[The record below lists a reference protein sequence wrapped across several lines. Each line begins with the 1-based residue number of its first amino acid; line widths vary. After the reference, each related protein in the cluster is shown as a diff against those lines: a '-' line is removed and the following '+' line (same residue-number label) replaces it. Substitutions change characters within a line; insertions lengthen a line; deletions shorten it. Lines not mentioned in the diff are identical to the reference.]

1 MSADSVRHSL
11 FTALKLALEAAN
23 ESAVRFR
30 APTIPNTPLPRPRR
44 WVLGTSRCG
53 HRIVATL
60 GSAHKAT
67 LLVTM
72 PDWGPTGELQV
83 CNDAGSATFSLLEAL
98 RHQPK
103 LVLRAIRRLEAA
115 AAWADRMAQ
124 VRARQAERI
133 LADQAS
139 AMGAIED
146 IVALEAMA
154 RPEPSNG
161 GDLTFSGGADPNVQ
175 IGTAGLAGRSESVF
189 HGNQGLGGMVAAA
202 NAAMRR
208 QGR

>member
-1 MSADSVRHSL
+1 MKPDAVRLAL
-11 FTALKLALEAAN
+11 FKALKLTLEAAN
-23 ESAVRFR
+23 ESATRFR
-30 APTIPNTPLPRPRR
+30 APTVPATPLPRPRR
-44 WVLGTSRCG
+44 WVIGTSRG
-53 HRIVATL
+53 GEAIVATL
-60 GSAHKAT
+60 GAAHKAT
-67 LLVTM
+67 LIVTM
-72 PDWGPTGELQV
+72 PDWGPTGELQIN
-83 CNDAGSATFSLLEAL
+83 NDSGSATFSLLEAL

-115 AAWADRMAQ
+115 AAWADRMAE

-133 LADQAS
+133 LADQAG

-154 RPEPSNG
+154 HPEPSNG
-161 GDLTFSGGADPNVQ
+161 GDMTFHPGEDPNVQ
-175 IGTAGLAGRSESVF
+175 IGSAGMAGRSESVF
-189 HGNQGLGGMVAAA
+189 HGNQGLGGLAATA